1 MTPRT
6 LFRMWLQ
13 APNLGFTHGFSVR
26 TGGVGQGAYA
36 GLNLS
41 GNVGDEAS
49 VVAENRRLALEELGL
64 GAARLARLRQVHSS
78 IVCNAQPEALPEA
91 DALVTREPNL
101 ALVIETA
108 DCYPVLL
115 EDAEAGVIGAAH
127 AGWRG
132 TVAGVALNT
141 LRAMIDLGA
150 RVDRIKVAIG
160 PGISGARY
168 EVGSEVR
175 ERFMDAGFP
184 HGIWTESRTP
194 ALVQSGASQS
204 AILPSMRA
212 NREMETQTG
221 LSWGLDLGLANAWLL
236 EAAGVPKASIWRAGL
251 CSTDERFFSYRRD
264 HAQTGRM
271 WAVIARTNPNRR
283 IS

>member
-1 MTPRT
+1 
-6 LFRMWLQ
+6 MWLH

-26 TGGVGQGAYA
+26 AGGVSQGVHA

-41 GNVGDEAS
+41 GNVGDQVTA
-49 VVAENRRLALEELGL
+49 VAENRRLALETLGL
-64 GAARLARLRQVHSS
+64 GTAQLARLRQVHSS
-78 IVCNAQPEALPEA
+78 IVSNAQPDMLPEA

-150 RVDRIKVAIG
+150 RADRIKVAIG
-160 PGISGARY
+160 PGISGPRY

-194 ALVQSGASQS
+194 ALVNSGASQG
-204 AILPSMRA
+204 AILSSMRA
-212 NREMETQTG
+212 NQEIEPQTG
-221 LSWGLDLGLANAWLL
+221 LSWHVDLGLANAWLL

-264 HAQTGRM
+264 HGQTGRM
-271 WAVIARTNPNRR
+271 WAVIARTNQNRR
-283 IS
+283 AS

>member
-1 MTPRT
+1 
-6 LFRMWLQ
+6 MWLR
-13 APNLGFTHGFSVR
+13 APNLGFTHGFSTR
-26 TGGVGQGAYA
+26 DGGVSRGAYA

-41 GNVGDEAS
+41 GNVGDEAVS
-49 VVAENRRLALEELGL
+49 VAENRSLALESLGL
-64 GAARLARLRQVHSS
+64 GTVRLARLRQVHSS
-78 IVCNAQPEALPEA
+78 TVSNAQPEMLPEA

-132 TVAGVALNT
+132 TVAGVALNV

-150 RVDRIKVAIG
+150 RADRVQVAIG

-168 EVGSEVR
+168 QVGSEVR

-184 HGIWTESRTP
+184 DSIWMEASRP
-194 ALVQSGASQS
+194 ALVRSGSSQS
-204 AILPSMRA
+204 AILPSA
-212 NREMETQTG
+212 PASQETESETG
-221 LSWGLDLGLANAWLL
+221 LSWRLDLSLANAWLL
-236 EAAGVPKASIWRAGL
+236 EAAGVPRASIWRAGW

-264 HAQTGRM
+264 HGQTGRM
-271 WAVIARTNPNRR
+271 WAVIAKTNPHETNRR
-283 IS
+283 RP